1 MGYGIRLLVWGSYA
15 CFARPDKKD
24 ERESY
29 EVMPPCAARG
39 VLESIH
45 WKPAIRWIVDRIEI
59 INEIRLERIDH
70 LEAGDRQDAMQLKT
84 PMSGKRPLLS
94 PVLTEEREQTAL
106 LLRDVKYVIHA
117 HFEMTARAGEHDHPE
132 KHYNIFLR
140 RARKKQ
146 CFYHPYLGSREFPAS
161 YTLLEDDE
169 EAPVSYYRRKP
180 ERSLGD
186 LLWDLDFKQQM
197 KPLYFQAV
205 LRNGAIII
213 PDMLQRSGR

>member
-15 CFARPDKKD
+15 CFARPDKQD
-24 ERESY
+24 EKESY

-45 WKPAIRWIVDRIEI
+45 WKPAIRWIVDRIEV
-59 INEIRLERIDH
+59 INEIRLERAER
-70 LEAGDRQDAMQLKT
+70 LELGTAEAATQLKE
-84 PMSGKRPLLS
+84 PMSCKRPLLA
-94 PVLTEEREQTAL
+94 PVLTEEREKTSL

-161 YTLLEDDE
+161 YVLLEDDD
-169 EAPVSYYRRKP
+169 EAPISYYRRKP
-180 ERSLGD
+180 EQHLGS

-197 KPLYFQAV
+197 KPMYFQAV
-205 LRNGAIII
+205 LRNGAINI
-213 PDMLQRSGR
+213 PDLLQRTSK